1 MKYPQ
6 ELKYLRTDEWV
17 KVEDGIATIGIT
29 DYAQDALSDVVYVEF
44 EIDPDDEVS
53 AGDSIGTIESVKA
66 AAEVHFPVSGTVL
79 EVNEEVVDT
88 PEMLNQEPY
97 EGGWLVKVQVSDE
110 SELDALM
117 DAAAYEAYCQD
128 R

>member
-6 ELKYLRTDEWV
+6 ELRYLKTDEWV

-79 EVNEEVVDT
+79 EVNEEVVDA
-88 PEMLNQEPY
+88 PEMLNKEPY
-97 EGGWLVKVQVSDE
+97 AGGWLVKLQVSDE
-110 SELDALM
+110 SELDDLM

>member
-6 ELKYLRTDEWV
+6 ELRYLKTDEWV
-17 KVEDGIATIGIT
+17 KVEDGIAIIGIT
-29 DYAQDALSDVVYVEF
+29 DYAQGALSDVVYVEF

-79 EVNEEVVDT
+79 EVNEEVVDA
-88 PEMLNQEPY
+88 PEMLNKEPY
-97 EGGWLVKVQVSDE
+97 AGGWLVKLQVSDE
-110 SELDALM
+110 SELDDLM

>member
-6 ELKYLRTDEWV
+6 ELRYLKTDEWV
-17 KVEDGIATIGIT
+17 KVEDGIAIIGIT

-79 EVNEEVVDT
+79 EVNEEVVDA
-88 PEMLNQEPY
+88 PEMLNKEPY
-97 EGGWLVKVQVSDE
+97 AGGWLVKLQVSDE
-110 SELDALM
+110 SELDDLM

>member
-6 ELKYLRTDEWV
+6 ELKYLSTDEWV

-79 EVNEEVVDT
+79 EVNEEVVDA
-88 PEMLNQEPY
+88 PEMLNKEPY
-97 EGGWLVKVQVSDE
+97 AGGGLVKLQVSDE
-110 SELDALM
+110 SELDDLM